1 MGKEAPAEAKER
13 EEANGKNGPS
23 FWSRKS
29 TIVAGGMIVA
39 VLAFLGLIHLE
50 QSFTHESTD
59 DGFLD
64 GQVISIAP
72 KVAGQVAAVRVV
84 NNQQVQKGDVLIEID
99 PRDLT
104 VQLDQK
110 RAVVES
116 ARANIGLL
124 KASLELFK
132 AQIATAQ
139 QNARQSASEA
149 DAAKANAD
157 KAAADLK
164 RAEEL
169 IKNKTISQQEYDA
182 VKAAALAAEAGLRAA
197 QDKVASDTSKVAEVT
212 AQLEAGRQAYERGE
226 AQTRQAEYD
235 VKAAELNLSY
245 GRLTAPTEGYVT
257 RKSVE
262 AGDYVQV
269 GQKLMALVGKEIWVT
284 ANFKETQV
292 RSIRRGQPVMVRIDS
307 LGKPDFA
314 AHVDSIQAGS
324 GAQFSLLPPEN
335 AVGSYVKVVQRV
347 PIRILFDAPLK
358 TDHVVGPGMSVIPSI
373 RVNDFHVPV
382 ILILLIA
389 IVLALLASW
398 FWWRLSNGKEQEQ
411 NPRGE

>member
-110 RAVVES
+110 RALVES
-116 ARANIGLL
+116 ARENIGLV

-169 IKNKTISQQEYDA
+169 IKNKTSSQQEYDA

-347 PIRILFDAPLK
+347 PIRILFDQPLK
-358 TDHVVGPGMSVIPSI
+358 TDHV
-373 RVNDFHVPV
+373 R
-382 ILILLIA
+382 
-389 IVLALLASW
+389 
-398 FWWRLSNGKEQEQ
+398 
-411 NPRGE
+411 